1 MGTPHTI
8 AVAGKGGVGK
18 TTTCGMII
26 DYLCKKKAGPVLVVD
41 ADANSNL
48 NEVLGVEVET
58 SLGDIREEMAQA
70 ELRGDAIPA
79 GMTKA
84 DYAEFRFNSAL
95 IEEDDFDMLV
105 MGRTQG
111 KGCYCYV
118 NGVLKTQ
125 IDKYAKNYR
134 YLVMD
139 NEAGLEHV
147 ARGTLP
153 HVDTM
158 LLISDCSRRGIQ
170 AVARLAE
177 MIEELGLKPGQM
189 GLIVNRAP
197 GGVLDEGVKAE
208 IEKHGLT
215 LFGVLPHDEAVYRC
229 DCDGE
234 PTAKL
239 PDSDPVKT
247 ALRDIMARLGI

>member
-1 MGTPHTI
+1 MATPHTI

-26 DYLCKKKAGPVLVVD
+26 DYLCNTGKGPLLVVD

-48 NEVLGVEVET
+48 NEVLGVEVDT
-58 SLGDIREEMAQA
+58 TLGTIREEMANA
-70 ELRGDAIPA
+70 ELKGTIPA

-84 DYAEFRFNSAL
+84 DYAEFKFNSAL
-95 IEEDDFDMLV
+95 VEEDDFDMLL

-125 IDKYAKNYR
+125 VDKYAKNYR
-134 YLVMD
+134 YVVMD

-153 HVDTM
+153 HVDTL

-170 AVARLAE
+170 AVARIAE
-177 MIEELGLKPGQM
+177 MVEEMAINPTQM

-208 IEKHGLT
+208 IDKHGLK
-215 LFGVLPHDEAVYRC
+215 LIGVLPQDDAVYRC
-229 DCDGE
+229 DCAGE
-234 PTAKL
+234 PSAKL
-239 PDSDPVKT
+239 PQNDPMKI
-247 ALRDIMARLGI
+247 ALRDIMKTLGL

>member
-1 MGTPHTI
+1 MLHTI

-18 TTTCGMII
+18 TTTCGMLI
-26 DYLCKKKAGPVLVVD
+26 DYLCKKDQGPVLVVD

-58 SLGDIREEMAQA
+58 SLGAIREEMAQA
-70 ELRGDAIPA
+70 ELKGTIPA

-84 DYAEFRFNSAL
+84 DYANFKFNSAL

-118 NGVLKTQ
+118 NGVLKTLV
-125 IDKYAKNYR
+125 DKYAKNYS
-134 YLVMD
+134 YVVMD

-170 AVARLAE
+170 AVARVAE
-177 MIEELGLKPGQM
+177 MIGEMELKPGRV

-197 GGVLDEGVKAE
+197 DGVLDDGVKAE
-208 IEKHGLT
+208 IAKHGLN
-215 LFGVLPHDEAVYRC
+215 LIGVLPQDDGVYRC
-229 DCDGE
+229 DCNGE
-234 PTAKL
+234 PSAKL
-239 PDSDPVKT
+239 PESNPVKI
-247 ALRDIMARLGI
+247 ALKGIMQSLGL

>member
-1 MGTPHTI
+1 MAAPHTI

-26 DYLCKKKAGPVLVVD
+26 DYLCKKKDGPVLVVD

-58 SLGDIREEMAQA
+58 SLGQIREEMAQA
-70 ELRGDAIPA
+70 ELKGTIPK

-84 DYAEFRFNSAL
+84 EYAEFKFNSAL
-95 IEEDDFDMLV
+95 IEDDDFDMLV

-125 IDKYAKNYR
+125 VDKYAKNYS
-134 YLVMD
+134 YIVMD

-170 AVARLAE
+170 AVARIAE
-177 MIEELGLKPGQM
+177 MVEEMGLNPGKM

-197 GGVLDEGVKAE
+197 NGELDSGIQSE

-229 DCDGE
+229 DCNGE

-239 PDSDPVKT
+239 PDTDPMKS
-247 ALRDIMARLGI
+247 ALKQIMGNIGL

>member
-1 MGTPHTI
+1 MPHTI

-18 TTTCGMII
+18 TTTCGMLI
-26 DYLCKKKAGPVLVVD
+26 DYLCKKRNGPVLVVD
-41 ADANSNL
+41 ADANANL
-48 NEVLGVEVET
+48 NEVLGVEVDT
-58 SLGDIREEMAQA
+58 SLGQIREEMAQA
-70 ELRGDAIPA
+70 ELKGTIPK

-84 DYAEFRFNSAL
+84 DYAEFKFNSAL
-95 IEEDDFDMLV
+95 IEDDDFDMLV

-118 NGVLKTQ
+118 NGVLKSQ
-125 IDKYAKNYR
+125 VDKYAKNYS
-134 YLVMD
+134 YIVMD

-170 AVARLAE
+170 AVARIAE
-177 MIEELGLKPGQM
+177 MVDEMGLNPGQM

-197 GGVLDEGVKAE
+197 GGVLDAGIQAE
-208 IEKHGLT
+208 IEKHGLK

-234 PTAKL
+234 P
-239 PDSDPVKT
+239 S
-247 ALRDIMARLGI
+247 ARLPENDPMKAALKGIMGNIGL

>member
-1 MGTPHTI
+1 MATPHTI

-18 TTTCGMII
+18 TTTCGMLI
-26 DYLCKKKAGPVLVVD
+26 DLLCKKNQGPVLVVD

-58 SLGDIREEMAQA
+58 SLGAIREEMAQA
-70 ELRGDAIPA
+70 EMKGTIPA

-84 DYAEFRFNSAL
+84 DYAEFKFNSAI

-125 IDKYAKNYR
+125 VDKYAKNYS
-134 YLVMD
+134 YIVMD

-153 HVDTM
+153 RVDTM
-158 LLISDCSRRGIQ
+158 LLISDCSRRGVQ
-170 AVARLAE
+170 AAARVAE
-177 MIEELGLKPGQM
+177 MIEEMELKPGKM
-189 GLIVNRAP
+189 GIIINRAP
-197 GGVLDEGVKAE
+197 EGILDEGVKAE
-208 IEKHGLT
+208 VEKHGLT
-215 LFGVLPHDEAVYRC
+215 LFGVLPQDEAVYRC

-234 PTAKL
+234 PSAKL
-239 PDSDPVKT
+239 PESNSVKT
-247 ALRDIMARLGI
+247 ALKGIMQSIGL

>member
-1 MGTPHTI
+1 MATPHTI

-18 TTTCGMII
+18 TTTCGMLI
-26 DYLCKKKAGPVLVVD
+26 DYLCKKNRGPVLVVD

-58 SLGDIREEMAQA
+58 SLGQIREEMAQA
-70 ELRGDAIPA
+70 ELKGSIPK

-84 DYAEFRFNSAL
+84 DYAEFKFNSAL

-125 IDKYAKNYR
+125 VDKYAKNYR
-134 YLVMD
+134 YVVMD

-153 HVDTM
+153 HVDTL

-170 AVARLAE
+170 AVARIAE
-177 MIEELGLKPGQM
+177 MVEEMAINPTQM

-208 IEKHGLT
+208 IDKHGLK
-215 LFGVLPHDEAVYRC
+215 LIGVLPQDDAVYRC
-229 DCDGE
+229 DCAGE
-234 PTAKL
+234 PSAKL
-239 PDSDPVKT
+239 PQNDPMKI
-247 ALRDIMARLGI
+247 ALRDIMKTLGL

>member
-1 MGTPHTI
+1 MANPITI

-18 TTTCGMII
+18 TTTCGMMI
-26 DYLCKKKAGPVLVVD
+26 DYLCSKGTGPVLVVD

-58 SLGDIREEMAQA
+58 SLGEIREEMARA
-70 ELRGDAIPA
+70 EMKGTIPA

-84 DYAEFRFNSAL
+84 DYAEFKFNSAL
-95 IEEDDFDMLV
+95 IEEDEFDMIV

-125 IDKYAKNYR
+125 VDKYAKNYK
-134 YLVMD
+134 YIVMD

-153 HVDTM
+153 HVDIM

-170 AVARLAE
+170 AVGRVAQRV
-177 MIEELGLKPGQM
+177 EELELKPGKM

-197 GGVLDEGVKAE
+197 GGVLDAGIMEE
-208 IEKHGLT
+208 IQKQGLT
-215 LFGVLPHDEAVYRC
+215 LFGVLPHDEEIYRC
-229 DCDGE
+229 DCAGE
-234 PTAKL
+234 PSAKL
-239 PDSDPVKT
+239 PASNPVKQ
-247 ALRDIMARLGI
+247 ALKQILQSIGL

>member
-1 MGTPHTI
+1 MPHTI

-26 DYLCKKKAGPVLVVD
+26 DYLCSKGKGPVLVVD
-41 ADANSNL
+41 ADANANL

-58 SLGDIREEMAQA
+58 SLGAIREEMAQA
-70 ELRGDAIPA
+70 ELKGTVPA

-84 DYAEFRFNSAL
+84 DYAEFKFNSAL

-125 IDKYAKNYR
+125 VDKYAKNYQ
-134 YLVMD
+134 YIVMD

-170 AVARLAE
+170 AAARVAE
-177 MIEELGLKPGQM
+177 TIEEMELKPGRL

-197 GGVLDEGVKAE
+197 GGVLDAGVKEE

-215 LFGVLPHDEAVYRC
+215 LLGVLPQDDGVYRC

-234 PTAKL
+234 PSAKL
-239 PDSDPVKT
+239 PQDNPVKT
-247 ALRDIMARLGI
+247 ALKNILQSMGI

>member
-1 MGTPHTI
+1 MPHTI

-18 TTTCGMII
+18 TTTCGMLI
-26 DYLCKKKAGPVLVVD
+26 DYLCHKRRGPVLVVD

-58 SLGDIREEMAQA
+58 SLGQIREEMAQA
-70 ELRGDAIPA
+70 ELKGTIPK

-84 DYAEFRFNSAL
+84 DYAEFKFNSAL
-95 IEEDDFDMLV
+95 IEDDDFDMLV

-118 NGVLKTQ
+118 NGVLQ
-125 IDKYAKNYR
+125 SQVSKYAKNYS
-134 YLVMD
+134 YVVMD

-158 LLISDCSRRGIQ
+158 LLISDCSRRGVQ
-170 AVARLAE
+170 ATARVAE
-177 MIEELGLKPGQM
+177 MVREMELKPGKM
-189 GLIVNRAP
+189 GLIINRAP
-197 GGVLDEGVKAE
+197 GGVLDDGVKAE
-208 IEKHGLT
+208 IEKHGLE
-215 LFGVLPHDEAVYRC
+215 LLGVLPQDDAVYRC

-234 PTAKL
+234 PSAKL
-239 PDSDPVKT
+239 PDSNPVKT
-247 ALRDIMARLGI
+247 ALKQIMLDLGV

>member
-1 MGTPHTI
+1 MATHTI

-18 TTTCGMII
+18 TTTCGMLI
-26 DYLCKKKAGPVLVVD
+26 DYLCKKRQGPVLVVD

-48 NEVLGVEVET
+48 NEVLGVELET
-58 SLGDIREEMAQA
+58 SLGQIREEMAQA
-70 ELRGDAIPA
+70 ELKGTIPA
-79 GMTKA
+79 SMTKA
-84 DYAEFRFNSAL
+84 DYAEFKFNSAL
-95 IEEDDFDMLV
+95 IEDDDFDMLV

-111 KGCYCYV
+111 EGCYCYV
-118 NGVLKTQ
+118 NGVLQ
-125 IDKYAKNYR
+125 RLMSKYVPNYR
-134 YLVMD
+134 YVVMD

-170 AVARLAE
+170 AVARLAQ
-177 MIEELGLKPGQM
+177 MIEEMNLKPGQM

-197 GGVLDEGVKAE
+197 GGVLDDGIKAE
-208 IEKHGLT
+208 IEKYGLK

-234 PTAKL
+234 PSAKL
-239 PDSDPVKT
+239 PDGAAMKV
-247 ALRDIMARLGI
+247 ALKNIMHSIGL

>member
-1 MGTPHTI
+1 MPHTI

-18 TTTCGMII
+18 TTTCGMLI
-26 DYLCKKKAGPVLVVD
+26 DYLCKKRRGPVLVVD

-58 SLGDIREEMAQA
+58 SLGQIREEMAQA
-70 ELRGDAIPA
+70 ELKGSIPK

-84 DYAEFRFNSAL
+84 DYAEFKFNSAL
-95 IEEDDFDMLV
+95 IEDDDFDMLV

-118 NGVLKTQ
+118 NGVLKSQ
-125 IDKYAKNYR
+125 VDKYAKNYS
-134 YLVMD
+134 YIVMD

-170 AVARLAE
+170 AAARVAE
-177 MIEELGLKPGQM
+177 MVREMNLNPGQM

-197 GGVLDEGVKAE
+197 GGVLDDGVKAE

-234 PTAKL
+234 PSAKL
-239 PDSDPVKT
+239 PDSDPMKI
-247 ALRDIMARLGI
+247 ALKGIMQTIGL

>member
-1 MGTPHTI
+1 MPNPHTI

-26 DYLCKKKAGPVLVVD
+26 DYLCAKHAGPVLVVD

-58 SLGDIREEMAQA
+58 SLGQIREEMAQA
-70 ELRGDAIPA
+70 ELKGTIPK

-84 DYAEFRFNSAL
+84 DYAEMKFSSAL
-95 IEEDDFDMLV
+95 IEDDDFDMLV

-125 IDKYAKNYR
+125 VDKYAKNYS
-134 YLVMD
+134 YIVMD

-153 HVDTM
+153 HVDTL

-170 AVARLAE
+170 AVARIAE
-177 MIEELGLKPGQM
+177 MVEELDLKPGKM

-197 GGVLDEGVKAE
+197 GGVLEDGVKSE

-215 LFGVLPHDEAVYRC
+215 LFGVLPHDDEVYRC
-229 DCDGE
+229 DCNGE
-234 PTAKL
+234 PSARL
-239 PDSDPVKT
+239 PETDAMKT
-247 ALRDIMARLGI
+247 ALNGIMQTIGL

>member
-1 MGTPHTI
+1 MAPHTI

-26 DYLCKKKAGPVLVVD
+26 DYLCNAGKGPLLVVD

-48 NEVLGVEVET
+48 NEVLGVEVDT
-58 SLGDIREEMAQA
+58 TLGTIREEMAQA
-70 ELRGDAIPA
+70 ELKGTIPA

-84 DYAEFRFNSAL
+84 DYAEFKFNSAL
-95 IEEDDFDMLV
+95 VEEDDFDMLV

-111 KGCYCYV
+111 KGCYCFV

-125 IDKYAKNYR
+125 VDKYAKNYR
-134 YLVMD
+134 YVVMD

-158 LLISDCSRRGIQ
+158 LLISDCSRRGVQ
-170 AVARLAE
+170 AVARIAE
-177 MIEELGLKPGQM
+177 MVEELAINPTQM
-189 GLIVNRAP
+189 GLIINRAP
-197 GGVLDEGVKAE
+197 DGILDEGVKAE
-208 IEKHGLT
+208 IDKHGLK
-215 LFGVLPHDEAVYRC
+215 LIGVLPQDEAVYRC
-229 DCDGE
+229 DCAGE
-234 PTAKL
+234 PSAKL
-239 PDSDPVKT
+239 PESNPVKT
-247 ALRDIMARLGI
+247 ALRGIMRTLGL

>member
-1 MGTPHTI
+1 MAPHTI

-18 TTTCGMII
+18 TTTCGMLI
-26 DYLCKKKAGPVLVVD
+26 DYLCKKRRGPVLVVD

-58 SLGDIREEMAQA
+58 SLGQIREEMAQA
-70 ELRGDAIPA
+70 ELKGTIPKS
-79 GMTKA
+79 MTKA
-84 DYAEFRFNSAL
+84 QYAESQFNNAI
-95 IEEDDFDMLV
+95 IEEDEFDMLI

-118 NGVLKTQ
+118 NGVLKSQ
-125 IDKYAKNYR
+125 VDKYAKNYS
-134 YLVMD
+134 YIVMD

-170 AVARLAE
+170 AAARVAE
-177 MIEELGLKPGQM
+177 MIRELDLKPGRM

-197 GGVLDEGVKAE
+197 GGVLSDGIKEE
-208 IEKHGLT
+208 IAKHDME
-215 LFGVLPHDEAVYRC
+215 LFGVLPQDEGVY
-229 DCDGE
+229 DCDSDGT
-234 PTAKL
+234 PSSKL
-239 PDSDPVKT
+239 PETNPVKQSLK
-247 ALRDIMARLGI
+247 AIMQSLGI

>member
-1 MGTPHTI
+1 MATPHTI

-18 TTTCGMII
+18 TTACGMLI
-26 DYLCKKKAGPVLVVD
+26 DYLCTSGKTPVLVVD

-58 SLGDIREEMAQA
+58 SIGTIREEMAQA
-70 ELRGDAIPA
+70 ELKGTVPT

-84 DYAEFRFNSAL
+84 EYAEFKFNSAL

-134 YLVMD
+134 YIVMD

-153 HVDTM
+153 KVDTM

-170 AVARLAE
+170 AAARVAETVEE
-177 MIEELGLKPGQM
+177 MELKPGRM

-197 GGVLDEGVKAE
+197 GGVLDDGVKAE
-208 IEKHGLT
+208 IEKYGLE
-215 LFGVLPHDEAVYRC
+215 LFGVLPQDESIYRC

-234 PTAKL
+234 PSAKL
-239 PDSDPVKT
+239 PASNPVKV
-247 ALRDIMARLGI
+247 ALKGILEKLGI

>member
-1 MGTPHTI
+1 MATPHTI

-26 DYLCKKKAGPVLVVD
+26 DYLCNAGKGPLLVVD

-48 NEVLGVEVET
+48 NEVLGVEVDT
-58 SLGDIREEMAQA
+58 TLGTIREEMAQA
-70 ELRGDAIPA
+70 ELKGTIPA

-84 DYAEFRFNSAL
+84 DYAEFKFNSAL
-95 IEEDDFDMLV
+95 VEEDDFDMLV

-111 KGCYCYV
+111 KGCYCFV

-125 IDKYAKNYR
+125 VDKYAKNYR
-134 YLVMD
+134 YVVMD

-158 LLISDCSRRGIQ
+158 LLISDCSRRGVQ
-170 AVARLAE
+170 AVARIAE
-177 MIEELGLKPGQM
+177 MVEELAINPTQM
-189 GLIVNRAP
+189 GLIINRAP
-197 GGVLDEGVKAE
+197 DGILDEGVKAE
-208 IEKHGLT
+208 IDKHGLK
-215 LFGVLPHDEAVYRC
+215 LIGVLPQDEAVYRC
-229 DCDGE
+229 DCAGE
-234 PTAKL
+234 PSAKL
-239 PDSDPVKT
+239 PDSDPMKI
-247 ALRDIMARLGI
+247 ALKGIMQTIGL

>member
-1 MGTPHTI
+1 MATPHTI

-18 TTTCGMII
+18 TTTCGMLI
-26 DYLCKKKAGPVLVVD
+26 DYLCKKKQGPVLVVD

-48 NEVLGVEVET
+48 NEVLGVEADIT
-58 SLGDIREEMAQA
+58 LGTIREEMAQA
-70 ELRGDAIPA
+70 ELHGTIPA

-84 DYAEFRFNSAL
+84 DYADIKFSDAL
-95 IEEDDFDMLV
+95 IEEDDFDMVV

-170 AVARLAE
+170 AVARIAE
-177 MIEELGLKPGQM
+177 MIEEMQLRPGQM

-197 GGVLDEGVKAE
+197 GGILDDGVKAE
-208 IEKHGLT
+208 IEKHGLK
-215 LFGVLPHDEAVYRC
+215 LFGVLPHDDAVYRC
-229 DCDGE
+229 DCNGE

-239 PDSDPVKT
+239 PDSDPVKV
-247 ALRDIMARLGI
+247 ALKGIMGSIGL

>member
-1 MGTPHTI
+1 MATPHTI

-26 DYLCKKKAGPVLVVD
+26 DFLCNAGKGPLLVVD

-48 NEVLGVEVET
+48 NEVLGVEVDT
-58 SLGDIREEMAQA
+58 TLGTIREEMAQA
-70 ELRGDAIPA
+70 ELKGTIPA

-84 DYAEFRFNSAL
+84 DYAEFKFNSAL
-95 IEEDDFDMLV
+95 VEEDDFDMLV

-111 KGCYCYV
+111 KGCYCFV

-125 IDKYAKNYR
+125 VDMYAKNYR
-134 YLVMD
+134 YVVMD

-158 LLISDCSRRGIQ
+158 LLISDCSRRGVQ
-170 AVARLAE
+170 AVARIAE
-177 MIEELGLKPGQM
+177 MVEELAINPTQM
-189 GLIVNRAP
+189 GLIINRAP
-197 GGVLDEGVKAE
+197 DGVLDEGVKAE
-208 IEKHGLT
+208 IDKHGLK
-215 LFGVLPHDEAVYRC
+215 LIGVLPQDEAVYRC
-229 DCDGE
+229 DCAGE
-234 PTAKL
+234 PSAKL
-239 PDSDPVKT
+239 PESNPVKT
-247 ALRDIMARLGI
+247 ALRGIMRTLGL